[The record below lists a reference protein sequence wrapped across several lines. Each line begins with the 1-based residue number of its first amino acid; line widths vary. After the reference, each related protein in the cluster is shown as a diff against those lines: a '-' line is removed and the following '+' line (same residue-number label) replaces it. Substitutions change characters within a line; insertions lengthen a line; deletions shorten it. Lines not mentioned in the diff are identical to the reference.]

1 MEKTKNAELLRQ
13 TNLVVKEKKGITI
26 NEQPLEMYD
35 REDLKYVERKIRK
48 AINVKKKRFNV
59 DNFIFF
65 TRFVAIIVN
74 SVDDLLDKIE
84 KE

>member
-48 AINVKKKRFNV
+48 AINVKKKRFNA

-65 TRFVAIIVN
+65 TRFVAILVN
-74 SVDDLLDKIE
+74 SLDELLDKIQ

>member
-74 SVDDLLDKIE
+74 SVDDLLDKIQ

>member
-65 TRFVAIIVN
+65 TRFVAILVN
-74 SVDDLLDKIE
+74 SLDDLLDKIQ

>member
-74 SVDDLLDKIE
+74 SVDDLLEKIQ

>member
-65 TRFVAIIVN
+65 TRFVAILVN
-74 SVDDLLDKIE
+74 SLDELLDKIQ

>member
-48 AINVKKKRFNV
+48 AINVKKKRFNA

-65 TRFVAIIVN
+65 Y
-74 SVDDLLDKIE
+74 KICCDTC
-84 KE
+84 KFS

>member
-1 MEKTKNAELLRQ
+1 
-13 TNLVVKEKKGITI
+13 
-26 NEQPLEMYD
+26 MYD

-48 AINVKKKRFNV
+48 AINVKKKRFNA

-65 TRFVAIIVN
+65 TRFVAILVN
-74 SVDDLLDKIE
+74 SLDDLLDKIQ